1 MPYKMKTII
10 KYVLLDLLR
19 NKTILVYTLILAV
32 LAVSVL
38 SMSGNSSK
46 GLLSLL
52 NITLLFVPII
62 SILFATIYFFNS
74 VEFTELLLAQP
85 IRRNAMILA
94 EYTGVAF
101 ALSIAY
107 LVGVGLPSIL
117 LNYSLASLMLI
128 VSGVLLTLIF
138 TALSLLIFVL
148 FKDKTKGIGAAI
160 ITALFFTLLFDGL
173 LLSFIY
179 SFSDYPI
186 DKPLLG
192 FISLNPVDLG
202 RILVLLQLDV
212 AVMMGY
218 SGALFKEFMGSA
230 IGSIYSIAC
239 MSLWISLPL
248 VISVRKFRK
257 KDL

>member
-1 MPYKMKTII
+1 MKTII

-19 NKTILVYTLILAV
+19 NKTILVYTFILAI

-85 IRRNAMILA
+85 IKRKTMILA

-107 LVGVGLPSIL
+107 LVGVGLPVLL
-117 LNYSLASLMLI
+117 LNYSLASLTLLL
-128 VSGVLLTLIF
+128 SGLFLTLIF
-138 TALSLLIFVL
+138 TALALLIFVL

-186 DKPLLG
+186 DEPLLG
-192 FISLNPVDLG
+192 LISLNPVDLA
-202 RILVLLQLDV
+202 RIFVLLQLDV

-230 IGSIYSIAC
+230 IGSIYVVAC
-239 MSLWISLPL
+239 MAFWILIPTA
-248 VISVRKFRK
+248 IAVRKFKK

>member
-1 MPYKMKTII
+1 MKIII

-19 NKTILVYTLILAV
+19 NKTVLVYTFILAI

-62 SILFATIYFFNS
+62 SMLFATIYFFNS
-74 VEFTELLLAQP
+74 VEFTELLLAHP
-85 IRRNAMILA
+85 IKRKTMILA
-94 EYTGVAF
+94 EYAGVAF

-107 LVGVGLPSIL
+107 LAGVGLPVIF
-117 LNYSLASLMLI
+117 LNYSIASLTLLI
-128 VSGVLLTLIF
+128 SGLFLTLIF
-138 TALSLLIFVL
+138 TALALLVFVL

-160 ITALFFTLLFDGL
+160 ITVLFFTLLFDGL

-192 FISLNPVDLG
+192 LISLNPVDLA
-202 RILVLLQLDV
+202 RIFVLLQLDV

-218 SGALFKEFMGSA
+218 SGALFKAFMGSI
-230 IGSIYSIAC
+230 IGSIYTLGC
-239 MSLWISLPL
+239 MAVWISIPL
-248 VISVRKFRK
+248 LVSVRKFNK